1 MKKVLD
7 FLEEW
12 AWLII
17 GCIIMT
23 LVFGTILVEA
33 FQTLQPLQP

>member
-17 GCIIMT
+17 GSIIMA
-23 LVFGTILVEA
+23 LIFGTILVEA
-33 FQTLQPLQP
+33 FQTLHP